1 MNLNGAWAAR
11 STRLRRVCQ
20 TIGMTLNCG
29 SFRSPVTGSSIE
41 ILPSV
46 SLSKATARRIG
57 RSTASGL
64 STFSP
69 SCNCSTTTLFSA
81 LSLPWVMM

>member
-1 MNLNGAWAAR
+1 MNLNGACAAR

-20 TIGMTLNCG
+20 TIGITLNCG
-29 SFRSPVTGSSIE
+29 LLRSPDTGSSIE

-46 SLSKATARRIG
+46 SFSNATARRIG

-69 SCNCSTTTLFSA
+69 SCSCSTTTLFSA
-81 LSLPWVMM
+81 LSWPLVIK

>member
-1 MNLNGAWAAR
+1 MNLNGACAAR
-11 STRLRRVCQ
+11 STRLRKVCQ

-29 SFRSPVTGSSIE
+29 LLRSPVTGSSIE

-46 SLSKATARRIG
+46 SLSNATARRIG

-69 SCNCSTTTLFSA
+69 NCNCSTTSLFSA
-81 LSLPWVMM
+81 FNWPLVIR